1 MNSVFSLAGERLLEY
16 FRGEL
21 VPGALSSP
29 DMLQLAYPGMD
40 GEFRLGLCLHELEEI
55 HPHGPPGMT
64 RLSEDSRR
72 FPDLLLALRFLAFA
86 NRKAAFGSMEAA
98 DELLLLEGTL
108 RAVRSCP
115 GLELEGHRLKL
126 TLQPLT
132 LGEKS
137 SLWQSLNAPLQP
149 AAYFTL
155 EPVALPASRIRRVPS
170 VREVRTSAG
179 YMEKRGGDA

>member
-29 DMLQLAYPGMD
+29 DMLRLAYPGMD

-72 FPDLLLALRFLAFA
+72 FPALLLALRFLAFA
-86 NRKAAFGSMEAA
+86 NRK
-98 DELLLLEGTL
+98 
-108 RAVRSCP
+108 
-115 GLELEGHRLKL
+115 
-126 TLQPLT
+126 
-132 LGEKS
+132 
-137 SLWQSLNAPLQP
+137 
-149 AAYFTL
+149 
-155 EPVALPASRIRRVPS
+155 RVPILGGAAAPPDGRCGS
-170 VREVRTSAG
+170 Q
-179 YMEKRGGDA
+179 RGEEGVAHHLVGLRPTWLRVCPPFLSPAH